1 MPVNPSSD
9 PIALENPALSD
20 DYFTNLPF
28 YRLSYGNC
36 RLERALIDKI
46 RGFDIMRDR
55 IRLDGLTPPPEVAAE
70 EGLTVEVARKLL
82 NAAQLEG
89 VKLRLR
95 EMEKTWI
102 SYSEFVGVC
111 CESCSD
117 PENGIL
123 VARSLDESGTV
134 VILGN
139 LVLLKPEQVLKAI
152 GGLIP
157 FPAASPGDPRRKELQ
172 EMEKQRAAID
182 QKARTLVRRELWG
195 GLVFLVIQT
204 AGFMRL
210 TFWELTWDV
219 MEPVCFYLTSI
230 YFMASYAF
238 FLRTSKEPSF
248 QGFYLSRFTAK
259 QKQLLKLYNFDLKR
273 YSELQKACC
282 PHSSSPEQITSFDQA
297 GKVF

>member
-1 MPVNPSSD
+1 M
-9 PIALENPALSD
+9 
-20 DYFTNLPF
+20 
-28 YRLSYGNC
+28 
-36 RLERALIDKI
+36 
-46 RGFDIMRDR
+46 
-55 IRLDGLTPPPEVAAE
+55 
-70 EGLTVEVARKLL
+70 
-82 NAAQLEG
+82 
-89 VKLRLR
+89 
-95 EMEKTWI
+95 
-102 SYSEFVGVC
+102 
-111 CESCSD
+111 
-117 PENGIL
+117 
-123 VARSLDESGTV
+123 
-134 VILGN
+134 
-139 LVLLKPEQVLKAI
+139 KAI

-172 EMEKQRAAID
+172 EMEKQKAAID

-259 QKQLLKLYNFDLKR
+259 QKQLVKLYNFDLKR

-297 GKVF
+297 GKIF